1 MIFNLFLILV
11 SLIYLF
17 LFYLTSLF
25 VYFLRPPPSFPQT
38 RPSQMPE
45 TPTPVVSGKT
55 GPSVLKTLLTTTP
68 LQNVPSLPGNSGST
82 SNVSTSSENKE
93 NWPTASNTNSMR
105 SVENSILTT
114 FRQVNLNVC
123 STTKINMFIFFYSF
137 LYSECLERTTPF
149 HTPHVLCILF
159 FFLLKKEQPKE
170 VQGSGKSFN
179 RA

>member
-55 GPSVLKTLLTTTP
+55 GSSVLKTLLTTTP
-68 LQNVPSLPGNSGST
+68 LQNVPSLPENSGST

-123 STTKINMFIFFYSF
+123 STTKINMFIFFLLVSIFWMFRTYHSVSHSPCTLYFIFFSF
-137 LYSECLERTTPF
+137 KERTTKRS
-149 HTPHVLCILF
+149 TRIWKIV
-159 FFLLKKEQPKE
+159 
-170 VQGSGKSFN
+170 
-179 RA
+179 